1 MRLFWRF
8 VLTTTLLIAGGCHT
22 SEAAGFSYRAG
33 VGYDFLSQQYF
44 LDSASRADADSIL
57 TEWSLKTN
65 YLDDFKGLLSLSY
78 SPFVDRKL
86 DLTAKYEQTSDFLRV
101 KFLSDLRTKVGSSRL
116 DLNTEIDWRKRHRG
130 TAEFGDNYVFG
141 YSRVKFSVPV
151 KPGLKSTFQAQG
163 EFVQFDSVSSTSYNY
178 YRVGGKIGLEKLWE
192 NFSFGNIAATFATRQ
207 VPDSLGLNY
216 VDFGVEGSYFGIY
229 DQGELDMFGR
239 LGRKD
244 YNLIDGRNDFWR
256 FEIDVRNKVRMGEQ
270 YFAKQ
275 EAEFELTDYDPND
288 PVNLDYFRIE
298 LTLLTGFEATYFTLG
313 IGPEFEALHEKK
325 DVFAISEDYVEIGG
339 KVDIDYIKA
348 GALFLAVESVLGR
361 RDLKDNNELLTDYTY
376 ERLSLIGD
384 VKLLNRL
391 RLNVLF
397 SAEWE
402 WHQISTNNS
411 EIYLLSSSLTFGM

>member
-8 VLTTTLLIAGGCHT
+8 VLTTTLLIAGGGHT
-22 SEAAGFSYRAG
+22 GEAAGFSYKAG
-33 VGYDFLSQQYF
+33 IGYDFLSQQYF
-44 LDSASRADADSIL
+44 LDSASQADADSIL

-65 YLDDFKGLLSLSY
+65 YLDDVKGLVSFSLS
-78 SPFVDRKL
+78 PFKDRRL
-86 DLTAKYEQTSDFLRV
+86 GLTAKYEQTSEFLRL
-101 KFLSDLRTKVGSSRL
+101 KFLSDLRTKIGSTRL
-116 DLNTEIDWRKRHRG
+116 DFNTEVDWRNRHRG
-130 TAEFGDNYVFG
+130 TASFGDNYIFG
-141 YSRVKFSVPV
+141 YSRAKLSVPV
-151 KPGLKSTFQAQG
+151 KPGLKSTFQVQG
-163 EFVQFDSVSSTSYNY
+163 EFVQFDSVSTTSYNY
-178 YRVGGKIGLEKLWE
+178 YRIGGKVGLERLYK
-192 NFSFGNIAATFATRQ
+192 NFSFGNIAATFVTRQ

-229 DQGELDMFGR
+229 DQGELDVFGR

-256 FEIDVRNKVRMGEQ
+256 FEADVRNKVQMGER
-270 YFAKQ
+270 YFTKQ

-298 LTLLTGFEATYFTLG
+298 ITVLAGFETAFFTFG
-313 IGPEFEALHEKK
+313 VGPEFEALHEKK
-325 DVFAISEDYVEIGG
+325 DIFAVSEDYVEIGA
-339 KVDIDYIKA
+339 KADLDYIKA
-348 GALFLAVESVLGR
+348 GTLFLAVESVLGR

-384 VKLLNRL
+384 LKLLKRL

-402 WHQISTNNS
+402 WHQIPTNDS
-411 EIYLLSSSLTFGM
+411 EIYLLSSSLTFGI